1 MQESTWGNQIPIL
14 CSDVMPRGLSLA
26 FWNHSNWRAKNQT
39 FTIHRN
45 QQACQNG
52 LTPQLENSSCISSIA
67 KNTRTSGC
75 CVKGERWLVDFFLFE
90 MQKWEK
96 EQISLKQH
104 YVAITRIGD
113 VCTTT
118 VAWSRNLKWFLRL
131 ICEIKAGGFK
141 NSFNHVRKQQSPVL
155 KQLEGSTWD

>member
-1 MQESTWGNQIPIL
+1 MTSQKPNIYYTQEPTSMSRRSHSSTRRLLYFVYRKKHKNIWLL
-14 CSDVMPRGLSLA
+14 CKGGKDG
-26 FWNHSNWRAKNQT
+26 W
-39 FTIHRN
+39 
-45 QQACQNG
+45 
-52 LTPQLENSSCISSIA
+52 SI
-67 KNTRTSGC
+67 
-75 CVKGERWLVDFFLFE
+75 FFLFE

-104 YVAITRIGD
+104 YVAITHIGD

-155 KQLEGSTWD
+155 KQLEGSTRD